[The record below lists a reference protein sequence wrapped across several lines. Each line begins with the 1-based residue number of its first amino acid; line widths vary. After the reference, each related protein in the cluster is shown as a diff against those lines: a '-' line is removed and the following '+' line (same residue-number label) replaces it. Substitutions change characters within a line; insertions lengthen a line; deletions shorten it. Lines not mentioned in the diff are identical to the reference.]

1 MLTHKGATR
10 LGRPKKRSDGRYTK
24 SFSFIDGNG
33 DKKRKSVY
41 GRTLK
46 EVEQKY
52 LEALEEEQKREKAR
66 CEPGSEM
73 TVREWANTW
82 LVTYKSNLAYKTIRM
97 YELDVNTY
105 ILPVIG
111 HLSLRD
117 VQILH
122 IQKLLNT
129 HVAKGHNRTAKSIYT
144 TIRQIFEI
152 ARKNKYIT
160 ENPTLDVECPKYQ
173 KPDKRSLTDEETFAI
188 CQASMTLKE
197 KAFVLFLLYTGV
209 RRGEALAMLREDLDM
224 RNGLVRV
231 NKSLYFKPNQ
241 PEVGSTKNRGSRV
254 VPILNELK
262 PKLAE
267 YLLSLEGDALFP
279 SAHGV
284 LMSESAFS
292 RFWEKISRK
301 IHNAGVT
308 ADDIT
313 PHIFRHTFTSNL
325 VKNGVTIK
333 DAQYVLG
340 HKSAK
345 VTLDWYA
352 HFDPKAPEN
361 VKSLLNGDSNGSGE
375 HLFSVDKT

>member
-1 MLTHKGATR
+1 LKDVER
-10 LGRPKKRSDGRYTK
+10 RY
-24 SFSFIDGNG
+24 I
-33 DKKRKSVY
+33 
-41 GRTLK
+41 
-46 EVEQKY
+46 
-52 LEALEEEQKREKAR
+52 EALEEERKREKER
-66 CEPGSEM
+66 CEPGSTM
-73 TVREWANTW
+73 TVREWASTW
-82 LVTYKSNLAYKTIRM
+82 LDTYKSNLAYKTRRM

-111 HLSLRD
+111 YLNLRD
-117 VQILH
+117 VQITH
-122 IQKLLNT
+122 IQNLLNA
-129 HVAKGHNRTAKSIYT
+129 HIAKGHSRTAKSIYT
-144 TIRQIFEI
+144 TVRQIFEM
-152 ARKNKYIT
+152 ARKNKYIS

-173 KPDKRSLTDEETFAI
+173 KPDKRALTDEEI
-188 CQASMTLKE
+188 SIIYQASMTLKE
-197 KAFVLFLLYTGV
+197 KTFVLFLLHTGV
-209 RRGEALAMLREDLDM
+209 RRGEALAMSRGDIDM
-224 RNGLVRV
+224 RNDLVRI

-241 PEVGSTKNRGSRV
+241 PEVGLTKNRGSRV

-267 YLLSLEGDALFP
+267 YLLSLEGDVLFP
-279 SAHGV
+279 SARGK

-301 IHNAGVT
+301 INDAGAT

-333 DAQYVLG
+333 DAQYILG

-361 VKSLLNGDSNGSGE
+361 VKALLNRPS
-375 HLFSVDKT
+375 HLLDIDNI